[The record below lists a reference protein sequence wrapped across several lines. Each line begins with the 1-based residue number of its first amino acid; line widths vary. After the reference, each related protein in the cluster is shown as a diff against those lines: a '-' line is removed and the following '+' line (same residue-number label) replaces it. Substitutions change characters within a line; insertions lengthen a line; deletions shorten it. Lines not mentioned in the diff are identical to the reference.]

1 MSRSADDVLSQTS
14 AAARRLEIQDPQF
27 ACRSERYLEALAV
40 GSNDLVVN
48 LAYGLGGLT
57 RRILWRLV
65 PYGATPNHQS
75 RSARSNWFAEIGLMP
90 QFATKRNVL
99 RLTLFS
105 VELVKWRP

>member
-27 ACRSERYLEALAV
+27 ACRSERYLEVQVV

-65 PYGATPNHQS
+65 PYGADSEPSVAVGSIQPVC
-75 RSARSNWFAEIGLMP
+75 RNWFNDPIRYKAECPSPNPILCG
-90 QFATKRNVL
+90 AC
-99 RLTLFS
+99 
-105 VELVKWRP
+105 